1 MKNLIFLFITT
12 TFFCLLSCEKE
23 EGEGGTSTITGKIYV
38 LNYNTDYTQ
47 IESEYYAQEED
58 VYIVYGDDNIYSDR
72 FRTHYDGSYRFQYLR
87 KGDYTIY
94 AYSKDTTGI
103 SPSGYIPVSKTI
115 EISKTQQEVEVEDIV
130 IIK

>member
-1 MKNLIFLFITT
+1 MRNLIFLFISL
-12 TFFCLLSCEKE
+12 TFLGLLGCEKE
-23 EGEGGTSTITGKIYV
+23 EGEGGTSSLIGKVYIV
-38 LNYNTDYTQ
+38 DYNADFSQ

-115 EISKTQQEVEVEDIV
+115 KISKTQQEVEVENIV